1 MIPLVNLARQYG
13 SLKSEIDAAMQ
24 AVCATGAYINGPFVE
39 AFEQAFAAYCGI
51 PHAAGTASGTSA
63 LHLALTASGVGPGDE
78 VITTPATFVATIAA
92 ITYAGATP
100 VLADVRADAPLLD
113 PDAAERAIT
122 PRTRAI
128 LPVHLHGHACDMD
141 AINAV
146 AARHGLTVI
155 EDCSQA
161 HGARWNGR
169 RVGSLGHAG
178 AFSLYPAK
186 NFGGVGDGGVV
197 TTEDGALAARIRR
210 LRNWSQTPDLL
221 HDEPAFN
228 ARLDAISAAVMSV
241 KLPLLDA
248 WCAARRANAARYL
261 GALAG
266 LGLELPHAPG
276 GSESVWHVF
285 AVRHPR
291 RDALRASLAEA
302 GVQTGVHY
310 AAPIHRHPAYRHLAP
325 PGGLPNAERFFTD
338 TFSLPVCPHLNADE
352 QDHVI
357 ASLTAALS

>member
-1 MIPLVNLARQYG
+1 MIPLVNLARSYD
-13 SLKSEIDAAMQ
+13 SLKNEIDAAMQ

-39 AFEQAFAAYCGI
+39 AFEQAFAGYCEI

-63 LHLALTASGVGPGDE
+63 LHLALVASGVGPGDE
-78 VITTPATFVATIAA
+78 VITTPATFVATVAA
-92 ITYAGATP
+92 ITHAGATP

-113 PDAAERAIT
+113 AEAVERAVT

-128 LPVHLHGHACDMD
+128 LPVHLYGHACDMD
-141 AINAV
+141 ALGGV
-146 AARHGLTVI
+146 AQRHGLVVV

-161 HGARWNGR
+161 HGARWRGR

-197 TTEDGALAARIRR
+197 TTADEALARRIRR
-210 LRNWSQTPDLL
+210 LRNWSQTSDLM

-248 WCAARRANAARYL
+248 WCEARRANAERYRE
-261 GALAG
+261 ALSG
-266 LGLELPHAPG
+266 TDLILPHSPD

-291 RDALRASLAEA
+291 QDALRQALAQA

-310 AAPIHRHPAYRHLAP
+310 AAPIHGHPAYAHLAP
-325 PGGLPNAERFFTD
+325 AGGLPQAERHFTD
-338 TFSLPVCPHLNADE
+338 TFSLPVCPHLSADE
-352 QDHVI
+352 QEHVI
-357 ASLTAALS
+357 DTLLTALN